1 MKMEEEQEKKE
12 QEKNLGEFVEG
23 EYLITI
29 KPDYVEKENIEDKLR
44 NIEGINIIKKFSLK
58 EIYHAKIEPPKE
70 IVEEDKKSD
79 YVLKKVEELKGLE
92 YILYIEPLGEVH
104 ALNKEQNYKENSGNG
119 FNIV

>member
-1 MKMEEEQEKKE
+1 VKMEEEQEKKE

-29 KPDYVEKENIEDKLR
+29 KPDYVEKENIEDKLKD
-44 NIEGINIIKKFSLK
+44 IEGINIIRKFSLK
-58 EIYHAKIEPPKE
+58 EVYHIKIESPEE

-79 YVLKKVEELKGLE
+79 YILKKVEELKGLE
-92 YILYIEPLGEVH
+92 YILDVEPTGKVR
-104 ALNKEQNYKENSGNG
+104 ALDKKQDYKENSGEG

>member
-29 KPDYVEKENIEDKLR
+29 KPDYVEKENIEDKLKD
-44 NIEGINIIKKFSLK
+44 IEGINIIRKFSLK
-58 EIYHAKIEPPKE
+58 EVYHIKIESPEE

-79 YVLKKVEELKGLE
+79 YILKKVEELKGLE
-92 YILYIEPLGEVH
+92 YILDVEPTGKVR
-104 ALNKEQNYKENSGNG
+104 ALDKKQDYKENSGEG